1 MKTLNKTA
9 VLIAAVDLFLSNSQT
24 TTLDVKNKLRAD
36 GYNAKQAEVSQHMK
50 DLKAEEGWTSSDG
63 GGFQIY
69 YPATHGT
76 GATSTATVGSAT
88 KVGKGAVVLTKS
100 VSGCWEMNSVTNSAI
115 VFVDGSVTREKART
129 AYMNQVP
136 GTAWADTRGRKVN

>member
-9 VLIAAVDLFLSNSQT
+9 VLIAAVDLFLSHSQT

-36 GYNAKQAEVSQHMK
+36 GYNAKQSEVSQFMK
-50 DLKAEEGWTSSDG
+50 DLKAEESWTSSDG

-69 YPATHGT
+69 YPATHSATAST
-76 GATSTATVGSAT
+76 GTATAA

-100 VSGCWEMNSVTNSAI
+100 VTGCWEMNSVTNSAI

-129 AYMNQVP
+129 AYMHQVP